1 MVIRRFGPPLL
12 ASALLLACAADR
24 AAAQIILGNG
34 RVVIGGPVDFSTST
48 GQGNYPGSDGFVPG
62 YGYYPNGWRDSGID
76 LSLVRPWP
84 HAAYMPPPFHREF
97 APAPPPP
104 AEPTLALPPGAAL
117 LVVRVPADAEVWFGG
132 DPTAQRGRTRLF
144 TTPPLEAGR
153 DWTYALRVRWTDA
166 GKPVE
171 RSQTIHVRPGDKL
184 LMDYTAAEALPP
196 PRDFRGP

>member
-1 MVIRRFGPPLL
+1 MPPRRFRPAALI

-24 AAAQIILGNG
+24 ASAQIILGNG

-76 LSLVRPWP
+76 LNLVRPWP
-84 HAAYMPPPFHREF
+84 HAAYRPPPFHQEF
-97 APAPPPP
+97 VPTPPP
-104 AEPTLALPPGAAL
+104 EPTLALAPGAAL
-117 LVVRVPADAEVWFGG
+117 LAVRVPADAEVWFGG

-144 TTPPLEAGR
+144 VTPPLEAGR
-153 DWTYALRVRWTDA
+153 DLTYDLRVRWQDG

-171 RSQTIHVRPGDKL
+171 RSQAVRVRPGDKL
-184 LMDYTAAEALPP
+184 LIDYTAAEPLPL
-196 PRDFRGP
+196 PRDFPRP